1 MTTDTTTITAENIAK
16 AVARNSAT
24 FAIFLVRLNMVLW
37 DMGLAPVSVDEL
49 DTLKYLWM
57 VNYVPAMAR

>member
-1 MTTDTTTITAENIAK
+1 MTQDTVILTPENIAK
-16 AVARNSAT
+16 AVARNSDS
-24 FAIFLVRLNMVLW
+24 FAVFLVRLNMVLW

>member
-1 MTTDTTTITAENIAK
+1 MTNDTVILTPELIAK
-16 AVARNSAT
+16 SVARNSAT

-49 DTLKYLWM
+49 DALKYLWM
-57 VNYVPAMAR
+57 VNYVPPMH